1 MKKTILTAAFLV
13 AASNTPM
20 MAGDYSDAG
29 TTDTQIIIADDNM
42 AKPLSSSM
50 GGTVLPVLLGV
61 ALIAAAASG
70 GGS

>member
-1 MKKTILTAAFLV
+1 MKKTLMTAALLV

-42 AKPLSSSM
+42 AAPLSSSM
-50 GGTVLPVLLGV
+50 GGAVLPVLLGLAV
-61 ALIAAAASG
+61 IAVAASG
-70 GGS
+70 GS